1 MMTAVAPATA
11 RETVL
16 LALGDAWEAAD
27 AAGLEELALDI
38 EADTQEARTD
48 PELAPPRLGV
58 PAGLELWGAD
68 VVRRLA
74 AALRGGD
81 AAEAA
86 RQAALLEL
94 AFGARGARSSH
105 AAAVARHGHRLIRR
119 TATGWPPSNQD
130 AAAEA
135 LRTLRV
141 AAGG

>member
-1 MMTAVAPATA
+1 MMTATAPTTA

-27 AAGLEELALDI
+27 AAGLDELALDI

-48 PELAPPRLGV
+48 PELAPPRPGV

-81 AAEAA
+81 AAEAR
-86 RQAALLEL
+86 RQAALLEV
-94 AFGARGARSSH
+94 AFGTEGARSGH
-105 AAAVARHGHRLIRR
+105 AAAVARHGHRLVRR
-119 TATGWPPSNQD
+119 TATGWPPPDQA

-135 LRTLRV
+135 LRTLRG